1 MLSTKNVDNCVVECD
16 TRKKTAYKFTIKELP
31 DEEKPRERLIGFG
44 PSALSNAELLAII
57 LRIGNPGENVLDL
70 AKRLLKEYDIKC
82 LSQISVG
89 ELKKTLGVGDAKA
102 CQIVACFEL
111 GRRAAKHTNGV
122 KPLIKTPR
130 DVADL
135 LMPEMQYLKKEY
147 FKCLYLDSKN
157 RIIKNDTISVGSL
170 NANIVHPREVFKV
183 AISESA
189 ASVILV
195 HNHPSGD
202 PKPSK
207 DDIEMTKRLIETG
220 EVIGIKVL
228 DHMIIGDGKWISLKD
243 EKII

>member
-1 MLSTKNVDNCVVECD
+1 MLSTRNIDNCVVECE
-16 TRKKTAYKFTIKELP
+16 TKEKTGYRFTIKELP

-70 AKRLLKEYDIKC
+70 SKRLLKEHDIKC
-82 LSQISVG
+82 LSQVTVG
-89 ELKKTLGVGDAKA
+89 ELKKTFGVGDAKA
-102 CQIVACFEL
+102 CQIIACFEL

-122 KPLIKTPR
+122 KPLIKTPQ

-170 NANIVHPREVFKV
+170 NANIVHPREVFKA

-202 PKPSK
+202 PKPSR
-207 DDIEMTKRLIETG
+207 DDVEITKRLMETG

-228 DHMIIGDGKWISLKD
+228 DHMIIGDGRWISL
-243 EKII
+243 